1 MKNFFKVVSIL
12 LIICLFT
19 FSLSGCYGKFNLTHK
34 LYKWNGQ
41 VGDKWVNSIVMWVL
55 FIVPVYEVVGFVDFV
70 ILNVIEHWTGK
81 NPVAMG
87 PGESETQI
95 VQMDDKT
102 YEITASMNR
111 FDINVISEEEI
122 TKSISLIYET
132 ETQSWFAQN
141 DEIGYIKIAEL
152 DDEDLNILHL
162 IEPDGSIVNVDL
174 ESNNIILE

>member
-1 MKNFFKVVSIL
+1 MKNFIKVVSIL
-12 LIICLFT
+12 LIFCLVT
-19 FSLSGCYGKFNLTHK
+19 VNISGCYGKFSLTKK
-34 LYKWNGQ
+34 LYTWNGT

-55 FIVPVYEVVGFVDFV
+55 FIVPVYEVVGFVDLV

-95 VQMDDKT
+95 VQMDGKT

-111 FDINVISEEEI
+111 FDINVISDEEI
-122 TKSISLIYET
+122 TRTISLVYDSAAK
-132 ETQSWFAQN
+132 SWYAQN
-141 DEIGYIKIAEL
+141 EEIGNIKLAEL
-152 DDEDLNILHL
+152 DEDNLNILHL
-162 IEPDGSIVNVDL
+162 IEPNGEIVNVDL

>member
-1 MKNFFKVVSIL
+1 
-12 LIICLFT
+12 
-19 FSLSGCYGKFNLTHK
+19 
-34 LYKWNGQ
+34 
-41 VGDKWVNSIVMWVL
+41 
-55 FIVPVYEVVGFVDFV
+55 
-70 ILNVIEHWTGK
+70 
-81 NPVAMG
+81 
-87 PGESETQI
+87 
-95 VQMDDKT
+95 MDDKT